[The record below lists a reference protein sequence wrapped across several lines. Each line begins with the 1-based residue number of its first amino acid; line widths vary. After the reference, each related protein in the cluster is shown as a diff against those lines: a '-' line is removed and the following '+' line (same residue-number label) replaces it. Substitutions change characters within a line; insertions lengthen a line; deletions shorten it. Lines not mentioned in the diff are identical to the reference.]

1 MAFKFVYDDIYSAS
15 ALSASAATDS
25 IDATFIDKV
34 SAQVEI
40 TTAGGVTWTAALQG
54 SNDGLTWV
62 DTQTPTNVTG
72 TVNLMFSVAD
82 ATSRYYRVNLVRS
95 GGTLSTIAVRLFG
108 KG

>member
-1 MAFKFVYDDIYSAS
+1 MAFKFLYDDIYRGTSVAAS
-15 ALSASAATDS
+15 VATDM

-54 SNDGLTWV
+54 SNDGITWV

-72 TVNLMFSVAD
+72 SVNLMFSIAD
-82 ATSRYYRVNLVRS
+82 ATSRYYRVNLVRTS
-95 GGTLSTIAVRLFG
+95 GTLSTAAVRMFG